1 MIIKKKIRPDFFNK
15 ILSGEKKFDVR
26 LADFNCNPG
35 DIIILEEYDPKTN
48 KYTGRKLEKRVTYVT
63 KTKDLKFWS
72 EEEIEKHGFQIL
84 SLE

>member
-1 MIIKKKIRPDFFNK
+1 MIIKKKAWPDFFNK
-15 ILSGEKKFDVR
+15 MLSGEKKFDIR
-26 LADFNCNPG
+26 LADFNCNQG
-35 DIIILEEYDPKTN
+35 DILILEEYDPKTN
-48 KYTGRKLEKRVTYVT
+48 KYTGRKLEKRITYVT